1 MVQIWNAQKKEKWNN
16 PSGLRLKIWTMEIA
30 ENHYNLKS
38 QKNSLFRLPDFEQVR
53 RISDVEQYQRKFAT
67 GKIFKLQV

>member
-1 MVQIWNAQKKEKWNN
+1 
-16 PSGLRLKIWTMEIA
+16 MEIA
-30 ENHYNLKS
+30 EKHYNLKS